1 MAPGEVVW
9 ISLMTNP
16 ASPGPCD
23 DFFVINAENHTPP
36 RPESGDTAACR
47 YAEDRK
53 RDPFLLA
60 DDDPLSRW
68 LIPPL
73 AEPVEDEDV
82 VGGSAGPL
90 SGPNTGKLTFDGVSE
105 PYRVG

>member
-1 MAPGEVVW
+1 MIDDQAPETEPDTPSP
-9 ISLMTNP
+9 ITDHRQPTNINP
-16 ASPGPCD
+16 LRRPSSTGP
-23 DFFVINAENHTPP
+23 VNGH
-36 RPESGDTAACR
+36 
-47 YAEDRK
+47 
-53 RDPFLLA
+53 
-60 DDDPLSRW
+60 LSRW